1 VRGHGS
7 WAPTRPLSVRDEPR
21 RRRGAGCANL
31 RLQTGRYVSAL
42 STVVERAGVA
52 YGYTLTIW
60 SAGAL
65 CIRRFGL
72 PDTPR
77 VVLFAAGGTLGYVPL
92 ALWASKWNQR
102 THQRLGSQDLPARA
116 GLLWEN
122 VVVLPAL
129 GVTLG
134 VSVLLPV
141 AAFAFLVVPVVA
153 TLAYLVALTAAVAL
167 QAKGGMPPTRSN

>member
-1 VRGHGS
+1 
-7 WAPTRPLSVRDEPR
+7 
-21 RRRGAGCANL
+21 
-31 RLQTGRYVSAL
+31 VSAL

-92 ALWASKWNQR
+92 ELWASKWDQR
-102 THQRLGSQDLPARA
+102 THQRLGSEGLPARTD
-116 GLLWEN
+116 LLWEN

-134 VSVLLPV
+134 VSVLLRV

-153 TLAYLVALTAAVAL
+153 TLAYLVGLTVVVAL
-167 QAKGGMPPTRSN
+167 RAKGGIPSTRSN